1 MIYRMAQWTYSD
13 WIIQA
18 ADADRLTRLRLHIQ
32 EVSEYVLRT
41 QAENFESELDRFYL
55 PLLHKE
61 ERRIAP
67 LVVGTSSSQYGGRN
81 RARFSN
87 V

>member
-1 MIYRMAQWTYSD
+1 MAQWTYSD
-13 WIIQA
+13 WITLDDNSA
-18 ADADRLTRLRLHIQ
+18 RLVRLRLHIQ

-41 QAENFESELDRFYL
+41 QAEGFESELNREYL
-55 PLLHKE
+55 PLLLEKE
-61 ERRIAP
+61 QQLQSLGE
-67 LVVGTSSSQYGGRN
+67 TSTRFGGRN

>member
-1 MIYRMAQWTYSD
+1 MAQWIYSD
-13 WIIQA
+13 WITQA
-18 ADADRLTRLRLHIQ
+18 ADSDRLTRLRLHIQ

-41 QAENFESELDRFYL
+41 QAEGFESELNREYMPEL
-55 PLLHKE
+55 MKE
-61 ERRIAP
+61 ERRLTP
-67 LVVGTSSSQYGGRN
+67 LVPGTSSSQYGGRN